1 MSPPESEALPDP
13 QSFDR
18 VLSSMCTVPHPV
30 AKAAAKRFLGT
41 NPGDPETYAAVADLE
56 RRTVERLGDI
66 VGLEDPRGYI
76 AAGGTEANIQAVRAA
91 RNLADTADPNVIAPA
106 SAHFSF
112 EKAAEILDVELRTA
126 PVDEAMRADPEAMA
140 ELADADTA
148 LVVGVAGSTEYGRV
162 DPIPELGRVAD
173 DFDAQFHVDAAFGG
187 FLLPFTD
194 HEWHFDHA
202 AVDTMT
208 IDPHKAGRAA
218 IPAGGFLA
226 RDGRTLDALGIETPY
241 LESDAQ
247 VTLGGTRS
255 GAGVASAFA
264 VIGDRWPDGYREDA
278 ARAMA
283 TTRWLADQVQSRG
296 YDPIEPSLPLLTW
309 DMAPETFEA
318 LREEGWRI
326 ARTGTGA
333 TRIVVMAHVTESML
347 RSFLADLDRVRG

>member
-1 MSPPESEALPDP
+1 MSRLESDALPDP

-30 AKAAAKRFLGT
+30 ARAAAERFLAT

-56 RRTVERLGDI
+56 RRTVARLGDI

-76 AAGGTEANIQAVRAA
+76 ASGGTEANIQAVRAA
-91 RNLADTADPNVIAPA
+91 RNLSETNVPNVVVPA

-112 EKAAEILDVELRTA
+112 EKAAEILDVELRAA
-126 PVDEAMRADPEAMA
+126 PVDRENRADPTAMA
-140 ELADADTA
+140 DMADEDTA
-148 LVVGVAGSTEYGRV
+148 LVVGVAGTTEYGRV
-162 DPIPELGRVAD
+162 DPIPDLANVAEKV
-173 DFDAQFHVDAAFGG
+173 DAQLHVDASFGG

-194 HEWHFDHA
+194 HEWHFAHA
-202 AVDTMT
+202 AIDTMT

-218 IPAGGFLA
+218 IPAGGFLVSDT
-226 RDGRTLDALGIETPY
+226 RSLEALGIETPY

-264 VIGDRWPDGYREDA
+264 VIRDHWPAGYREDFD
-278 ARAMA
+278 RSMA
-283 TTRWLADQVQSRG
+283 TTRWLADEVRSRG
-296 YDPIEPSLPLLTW
+296 YEPSRPTLPLLTW
-309 DMAPETFEA
+309 EMESATFET

-326 ARTGTGA
+326 ATTGSGA
-333 TRIVVMAHVTESML
+333 IRIVVMAHVTKSML
-347 RSFLADLDRVRG
+347 SSFLADLDRVRA